1 VIETFIELE
10 WGVVL
15 VNGQD
20 ALAWIQALGQLL
32 FIAFIIALFLGL
44 NQRIQVYIWTR
55 DIRSKLVILE
65 GMAEEARRKTLDYL
79 VRNNTKN
86 PELLLNKIVDFFIIE
101 PVSIEPTDI
110 IKRLDHLVNIRIARF
125 KDEFEKAMPDS
136 DPVTRS
142 RAEVSAEITSA
153 LTLIQKIVKHYLLL
167 GEKTKN
173 WILIMQ
179 LQLLMPQILRIADS
193 YRRALN
199 DFLAGY
205 PIGDSAGPLVALK
218 LSNYSPNWVEVEHDT
233 VVADIDFEGRKL
245 ILVKAKGPAST
256 VGKPG
261 TAVEKVVNELIGK
274 NVKPSLLLTVDA
286 ALKLEGE
293 ESGVI
298 AEGVGAAI
306 GDIGPEKIRFERISA
321 EHKIPL
327 RALIIKMS
335 LEEAIQ
341 AMNKKIYEGVEK
353 AVARARD
360 IILAET
366 KPGDAV
372 IVAGIGNTNGVGQ

>member
-1 VIETFIELE
+1 M
-10 WGVVL
+10 

-20 ALAWIQALGQLL
+20 ALAWIQALSQLL
-32 FIAFIIALFLGL
+32 FIVFLIALFLGL

-55 DIRSKLVILE
+55 DIKSKLTILE
-65 GMAEEARRKTLDYL
+65 GMAEEARRKTLEYL
-79 VRNNTKN
+79 ARNNARN
-86 PELLLNKIVDFFIIE
+86 PESLLNKIVDFFVIE
-101 PVSIEPTDI
+101 PVSIEPVDI
-110 IKRLDHLVNIRIARF
+110 IKRLDHLINIRILRF
-125 KDEFEKAMPDS
+125 KDEFEKAMPNS
-136 DPVTRS
+136 DPVVRS
-142 RAEVSAEITSA
+142 RAEVAAEITSA
-153 LTLIQKIVKHYLLL
+153 LTLINRIVRHYLLL
-167 GEKTKN
+167 GEKTRN

-218 LSNYSPNWVEVEHDT
+218 LSNFSSNWVDVELDTVATEVEW
-233 VVADIDFEGRKL
+233 EGRRL
-245 ILVKAKGPAST
+245 VIVKAKGPAST

-261 TAVEKVVNELIGK
+261 TAVEKIVRELVGK
-274 NVKPSLLLTVDA
+274 GVKPSLLLTIDA

-293 ESGVI
+293 ESGSI

-306 GDIGPEKIRFERISA
+306 GDIGPEKIRFERIAA
-321 EHKIPL
+321 EHGIPL

-335 LEEAIQ
+335 MEEAIQ
-341 AMNKKIYEGVEK
+341 AMTKKIYDGVEK
-353 AVARARD
+353 AVARAKE

-366 KPGDAV
+366 KPGDV
-372 IVAGIGNTNGVGQ
+372 VVVAGIGNTSGVGQ

>member
-1 VIETFIELE
+1 
-10 WGVVL
+10 L

-20 ALAWIQALGQLL
+20 ALAWIQALSQLL
-32 FIAFIIALFLGL
+32 FIAFLIALFLGL

-65 GMAEEARRKTLDYL
+65 GMAEEARRRTLDYL
-79 VRNNTKN
+79 ARNNAKS
-86 PELLLNKIVDFFIIE
+86 PESLLNKIVDFFVIE

-110 IKRLDHLVNIRIARF
+110 IRRLDHLVNIRIARF
-125 KDEFEKAMPDS
+125 REEFEKAMPSS
-136 DPVTRS
+136 DLVTRS

-153 LTLIQKIVKHYLLL
+153 LTLIQRIVKHYLLL
-167 GEKTKN
+167 GEKTRN

-218 LSNYSPNWVEVEHDT
+218 LSNFSSNWVEVEHDT
-233 VVADIDFEGRKL
+233 VVTDVDFEGRKL
-245 ILVKAKGPAST
+245 ILVKARGPAST

-261 TAVEKVVNELIGK
+261 TAVEKIVSELTSKG
-274 NVKPSLLLTVDA
+274 VKPSLLLTIDA

-293 ESGVI
+293 ESGVT

-306 GDIGPEKIRFERISA
+306 GDIGPEKIRFERVAA

-353 AVARARD
+353 AVARARE
-360 IILAET
+360 IILTET
-366 KPGDAV
+366 KPGDV
-372 IVAGIGNTNGVGQ
+372 VVVAGIGNTNGVGQ

>member
-1 VIETFIELE
+1 M
-10 WGVVL
+10 

-20 ALAWIQALGQLL
+20 ALAWIQALSQLL
-32 FIAFIIALFLGL
+32 FIVFLIALFLGL

-55 DIRSKLVILE
+55 DIRGKLVILE
-65 GMAEEARRKTLDYL
+65 GMAEEARRRTLEFL
-79 VRNNTKN
+79 VRNKARN
-86 PELLLNKIVDFFIIE
+86 PESLLNKMVDFFVIE
-101 PVSIEPTDI
+101 PVSIEPIDI
-110 IKRLDHLVNIRIARF
+110 IRRLDHLINIRIARF
-125 KDEFEKAMPDS
+125 RDEFEKALPES
-136 DPVTRS
+136 DYVTRT

-153 LTLIQKIVKHYLLL
+153 LTLIHKLVRHYLLL

-205 PIGDSAGPLVALK
+205 PIGDSAGALVALK
-218 LSNYSPNWVEVEHDT
+218 LSNFATNWVDVEHDT
-233 VVADIDFEGRKL
+233 VFTEVEFEGRKL
-245 ILVKAKGPAST
+245 IVVKAKGPAST

-261 TAVEKVVNELIGK
+261 TAVEKIVRDLVGK
-274 NVKPSLLLTVDA
+274 GVKPSLLLTVDA

-293 ESGVI
+293 ESGSV

-306 GDIGPEKIRFERISA
+306 GDIGPEKIRFERVTA
-321 EHKIPL
+321 EYGIPL
-327 RALIIKMS
+327 RALIVKMS
-335 LEEAIQ
+335 MEEAIQ
-341 AMNKKIYEGVEK
+341 VMNRKIYEGVEK
-353 AVARARD
+353 AVTRAKE

-366 KPGDAV
+366 KPGDVV
-372 IVAGIGNTNGVGQ
+372 IVAGIGNTSGVGQ

>member
-1 VIETFIELE
+1 M
-10 WGVVL
+10 GCCL

-20 ALAWIQALGQLL
+20 ALAWIQALSQLL
-32 FIAFIIALFLGL
+32 FIAFLIALFLGL

-55 DIRSKLVILE
+55 DIKSKLVILE
-65 GMAEEARRKTLDYL
+65 GMAEEARRRTLDYL
-79 VRNNTKN
+79 ARNNAKS
-86 PELLLNKIVDFFIIE
+86 PESLLNKIVDFFVIE

-110 IKRLDHLVNIRIARF
+110 IRRLDHLVNIRIARF
-125 KDEFEKAMPDS
+125 REEFEKAMPSS
-136 DPVTRS
+136 DLVTRS

-153 LTLIQKIVKHYLLL
+153 LTLIQRIVKHYLLL
-167 GEKTKN
+167 GEKTRN

-205 PIGDSAGPLVALK
+205 PIGDSAGPLVVLK
-218 LSNYSPNWVEVEHDT
+218 LSNFSSNWVEVEHDT
-233 VVADIDFEGRKL
+233 VVTDVDFEGRKL
-245 ILVKAKGPAST
+245 ILVKARGPAST

-261 TAVEKVVNELIGK
+261 TAVEKIVSELTSKG
-274 NVKPSLLLTVDA
+274 VKPSLLLTIDA

-293 ESGVI
+293 ESGVT

-306 GDIGPEKIRFERISA
+306 GDIGPEKIRFERVAA

-353 AVARARD
+353 AVARARE

-366 KPGDAV
+366 KPGDV
-372 IVAGIGNTNGVGQ
+372 VVVAGIGNTNGVGQ

>member
-1 VIETFIELE
+1 M
-10 WGVVL
+10 

-20 ALAWIQALGQLL
+20 ALAWIQALAQLL

-44 NQRIQVYIWTR
+44 NQRIQVFIWTR

-65 GMAEEARRKTLDYL
+65 SMAEEARRRTLDYL
-79 VRNNTKN
+79 VRNNTRN
-86 PELLLNKIVDFFIIE
+86 PESLLNKIVDFFVIE
-101 PVSIEPTDI
+101 PVSIEPIDI
-110 IKRLDHLVNIRIARF
+110 IRRLDHLVNIRIARF
-125 KDEFEKAMPDS
+125 KDEFEKSMPNS
-136 DPVTRS
+136 DFIVRS

-153 LTLIQKIVKHYLLL
+153 LTLINKIVKHYLLL

-173 WILIMQ
+173 WVLIMQ

-193 YRRALN
+193 YRRALG
-199 DFLAGY
+199 DFQAGY
-205 PIGDSAGPLVALK
+205 PIGDSAGALVALK
-218 LSNYSPNWVEVEHDT
+218 LSNYASNWVEVEQDT
-233 VVADIDFEGRKL
+233 MVTNTDFEGRKL

-261 TAVEKVVNELIGK
+261 TAIEKIVNELVSKGT
-274 NVKPSLLLTVDA
+274 KPSLILTIDA

-293 ESGVI
+293 ESGIV

-306 GDIGPEKIRFERISA
+306 GDIGPEKIRFERAAA

-341 AMNKKIYEGVEK
+341 AMNKKIYEGVER
-353 AVARARD
+353 AVAKARE

-366 KPGDAV
+366 RPGDVV
-372 IVAGIGNTNGVGQ
+372 IIAGIGNTNGVGQ

>member
-1 VIETFIELE
+1 MVD
-10 WGVVL
+10 
-15 VNGQD
+15 GQD
-20 ALAWIQALGQLL
+20 ALAWIQALSQLL
-32 FIAFIIALFLGL
+32 FIIFIIALFLGL

-55 DIRSKLVILE
+55 DIKSKLLILE
-65 GMAEEARRKTLDYL
+65 DMAEEAKRKTLDYL
-79 VRNNTKN
+79 ARSNAKN
-86 PELLLNKIVDFFIIE
+86 PESLLNKIIDFFFIE
-101 PVSIEPTDI
+101 PVSIEPVDI
-110 IKRLDHLVNIRIARF
+110 IRRLDHLVNIRIARF

-136 DPVTRS
+136 DFVRRS

-153 LTLIQKIVKHYLLL
+153 LVFLNKVVKHYLLL

-205 PIGDSAGPLVALK
+205 PIGDSVGPLVALK
-218 LSNYSPNWVEVEHDT
+218 LSNYTSTWTEVELDT
-233 VVADIDFEGRKL
+233 VATEVELEGRKL

-261 TAVEKVVNELIGK
+261 TAVERIVNELISKGI
-274 NVKPSLLLTVDA
+274 KPSLLLTVDA

-293 ESGVI
+293 ESGIV

-306 GDIGPEKIRFERISA
+306 GDIGPEKIRFERVAA

-327 RALIIKMS
+327 RALIVKMS

-353 AVARARD
+353 AVAKAKE

-366 KPGDAV
+366 KPGDVV

>member
-1 VIETFIELE
+1 MKPYIRV
-10 WGVVL
+10 GVGCRL

-20 ALAWIQALGQLL
+20 ALAWIQALSQLL
-32 FIAFIIALFLGL
+32 FIAFLIALFLGL

-65 GMAEEARRKTLDYL
+65 GMAEEARRRTLDYL
-79 VRNNTKN
+79 ARNNAKS
-86 PELLLNKIVDFFIIE
+86 PESLLNKIVDFFVIE

-110 IKRLDHLVNIRIARF
+110 IRRLDHLVNIRIARF
-125 KDEFEKAMPDS
+125 REEFEKAMPSS
-136 DPVTRS
+136 DLVTRS

-153 LTLIQKIVKHYLLL
+153 LTLIQRIVKHYLLL
-167 GEKTKN
+167 GEKTRN

-218 LSNYSPNWVEVEHDT
+218 LSNFSSNWVEVEHDT
-233 VVADIDFEGRKL
+233 VVTDVDFEGRKL
-245 ILVKAKGPAST
+245 ILVKARGPAST

-261 TAVEKVVNELIGK
+261 TAVEKIVSELTSKG
-274 NVKPSLLLTVDA
+274 VKPSLLLTIDA

-293 ESGVI
+293 ESGVT

-306 GDIGPEKIRFERISA
+306 GDIGPEKIRFERVAA

-353 AVARARD
+353 AVARARE
-360 IILAET
+360 IILTET
-366 KPGDAV
+366 KPGDV
-372 IVAGIGNTNGVGQ
+372 VVVAGIGNTNGVGQ

>member
-1 VIETFIELE
+1 M
-10 WGVVL
+10 GCCL

-20 ALAWIQALGQLL
+20 ALAWIQALSQLL
-32 FIAFIIALFLGL
+32 FIAFLIALFLGL

-65 GMAEEARRKTLDYL
+65 GMAEEARRRTLDYL
-79 VRNNTKN
+79 ARNNAKS
-86 PELLLNKIVDFFIIE
+86 PESLLNKIVDFFVIE

-110 IKRLDHLVNIRIARF
+110 IRRLDHLVNIRIARF
-125 KDEFEKAMPDS
+125 REEFEKAMPSS
-136 DPVTRS
+136 DLVTRS

-153 LTLIQKIVKHYLLL
+153 LTLIQRIVKHYLLL

-205 PIGDSAGPLVALK
+205 PIGDSAGALVVLK
-218 LSNYSPNWVEVEHDT
+218 LSNFSSNWVEVEHDT
-233 VVADIDFEGRKL
+233 VVTDVDFEGRKL
-245 ILVKAKGPAST
+245 ILVKARGPAST

-261 TAVEKVVNELIGK
+261 TAVEKIVSELTSKG
-274 NVKPSLLLTVDA
+274 VKPSLLLTIDA

-293 ESGVI
+293 ESGVT

-306 GDIGPEKIRFERISA
+306 GDIGPEKIRFERVAA

-353 AVARARD
+353 AVARARE

-366 KPGDAV
+366 KPGDV
-372 IVAGIGNTNGVGQ
+372 VVVAGIGNTNGVGQ

>member
-1 VIETFIELE
+1 LKPLFRV
-10 WGVVL
+10 GVGCCL

-20 ALAWIQALGQLL
+20 ALAWIQALSQLL
-32 FIAFIIALFLGL
+32 FIAFLIALFLGL

-55 DIRSKLVILE
+55 DIRSKLVMLE
-65 GMAEEARRKTLDYL
+65 GMAEEARRRTLDYL
-79 VRNNTKN
+79 ARNNAKS
-86 PELLLNKIVDFFIIE
+86 PESLLNKIVDFFVIE

-110 IKRLDHLVNIRIARF
+110 IRRLDHLVNIRIARF
-125 KDEFEKAMPDS
+125 REEFEKAMPSS
-136 DPVTRS
+136 DLVTRS

-153 LTLIQKIVKHYLLL
+153 LTLIQRIVKHYLLL
-167 GEKTKN
+167 GEKTRN

-218 LSNYSPNWVEVEHDT
+218 LSNFSSNWVEVEHDT
-233 VVADIDFEGRKL
+233 VVTDVDFEGRKL
-245 ILVKAKGPAST
+245 ILVKARGPAST

-261 TAVEKVVNELIGK
+261 TAVEKIVSELASKG
-274 NVKPSLLLTVDA
+274 VKPSLLLTIDA

-293 ESGVI
+293 ESGTI

-306 GDIGPEKIRFERISA
+306 GDIGPEKIRFERVAA

-353 AVARARD
+353 AVARARE

-366 KPGDAV
+366 KPGDV
-372 IVAGIGNTNGVGQ
+372 VVVAGIGNTNGVGQ